1 MHYCKECGHEL
12 KNDAQFCSACGTQSK
27 PQVSEQAPSA
37 RSTWGTKLKQAT
49 KKQKVIA
56 ISVLAL
62 LVLLIGGHQ
71 VGAKITDKNRII
83 EKFET
88 ALHEEDAKTIA
99 SMLQTNDERLEIT
112 EKKVSELLTL
122 IAETPSAQQYFINEL
137 ESQADAYEMD
147 ETLESSTIFSL
158 KKEGKTAL
166 IYDNY
171 FIEVMPF
178 YFQVGTNMTDAKLFL
193 NEEEIA
199 TSDSDEFTKEYG
211 PVLPGVYTLSSSYSN
226 EYAVLENES
235 TTEFLE
241 PYHQDQYVDLSL
253 YGEYVSFN
261 TEYAAIADSI
271 SYFVNDTELDIAEDE
286 AFGPVSVDGSVEAHA
301 VLTFPWGEATTEK
314 TPIDYSYID
323 LVVPNPFTEE
333 MQTDI
338 INTIH
343 TFGQDF
349 ALANE
354 ALDASLFTT
363 ATDAFIAEE
372 DDSNYR
378 YMEDYDKRWKGT
390 YKKAIIDLNSFYL
403 YQTDDTYQLSVDAA
417 LYYDDAATYYI
428 DDEEI
433 DTEEE
438 INEWEITFVYQA
450 EEGIWLVDDYA
461 GLWSFNDENT
471 VERVVETN

>member
-1 MHYCKECGHEL
+1 MNYCKECGHAL
-12 KNDAQFCSACGTQSK
+12 KNDAQFCSACGTQTQ
-27 PQVSEQAPSA
+27 PQVSKQLPA
-37 RSTWGTKLKQAT
+37 RSSWGTKIRQAT

-71 VGAKITDKNRII
+71 VGANMTDKNRII

-99 SMLQTNDERLEIT
+99 SMLQTSDERLDIT
-112 EKKVSELLTL
+112 EEKVSELLTL

-137 ESQADAYEMD
+137 ESQADAYEQG
-147 ETLESSTIFSL
+147 ETIESSTIFSL
-158 KKEGKTAL
+158 EKEGKTAL

-193 NEEEIA
+193 GEEEIA
-199 TSDSDEFTKEYG
+199 TSDADQFTKEYG
-211 PVLPGVYTLSSSYSN
+211 PVLPGVYTLRSSYSN
-226 EYAVLENES
+226 DYTVLENES
-235 TTEFLE
+235 TIELLE

-261 TEYAAIADSI
+261 TEYASIADSI
-271 SYFVNDTELDIAEDE
+271 SYFVNDTELDISEDE
-286 AFGPVSVDGSVEAHA
+286 DFGPVSVDGSVEAHA
-301 VLTFPWGEATTEK
+301 VLTFPWGDVTTEK
-314 TPIDYSYID
+314 TPIDYAYID
-323 LVVPNPFTEE
+323 LAVPNPFNEE

-343 TFGQDF
+343 AFGQDY
-349 ALANE
+349 ALAGE
-354 ALDASLFTT
+354 AMDASLFTT
-363 ATDAFIAEE
+363 ATDAFITEE
-372 DDSNYR
+372 AYSNYS
-378 YMEDYDKRWKGT
+378 YMEDWDERWTGT
-390 YKKAIIDLNSFYL
+390 YKKAVVDLDSFYL
-403 YQTDDTYQLSVDAA
+403 YQTDDTYELSVNAA
-417 LYYDDAATYYI
+417 FYYDDAATYYV

-433 DTEEE
+433 DTAEE

-450 EEGIWLVDDYA
+450 DEASWLVADYA

>member
-1 MHYCKECGHEL
+1 MNYCKECGHAL
-12 KNDAQFCSACGTQSK
+12 KNDAKFCSACGTRTQ
-27 PQVSEQAPSA
+27 PQVSNQLPA
-37 RSTWGTKLKQAT
+37 RSSWGTKIRQAT

-71 VGAKITDKNRII
+71 VGANMTDKNRII

-88 ALHEEDAKTIA
+88 ALYEEDAKTIA
-99 SMLQTNDERLEIT
+99 SMLQTSDERLEIT
-112 EKKVSELLTL
+112 EEKVSELLTL

-137 ESQADAYEMD
+137 ESQADAYERS

-158 KKEGKTAL
+158 EKEGKTAL

-193 NEEEIA
+193 GEEEIA
-199 TSDSDEFTKEYG
+199 TSDTSEFTKEYG
-211 PVLPGVYTLSSSYSN
+211 PVLPGVYTLRSSYSN
-226 EYAVLENES
+226 DYTVLENES
-235 TTEFLE
+235 TIELLE

-271 SYFVNDTELDIAEDE
+271 SYFVNDTELDISEDE
-286 AFGPVSVDGSVEAHA
+286 DFGPVSVDGSAEAHA
-301 VLTFPWGEATTEK
+301 VLTFPWGDVTTEK
-314 TPIDYSYID
+314 TPIDYTYID
-323 LVVPNPFTEE
+323 LAVPKPFNEE

-343 TFGQDF
+343 AFGQDY
-349 ALANE
+349 ALASE

-363 ATDAFIAEE
+363 ATDIFITEE
-372 DDSNYR
+372 ADSNYS
-378 YMEDYDKRWKGT
+378 YMEAWDERWTGT
-390 YKKAIIDLNSFYL
+390 YKKAVVDLDSFYL
-403 YQTDDTYQLSVDAA
+403 YQTDDTYELSVNAA
-417 LYYDDAATYYI
+417 LYYEDAATYYI

-433 DTEEE
+433 DTDEE

-450 EEGIWLVDDYA
+450 DEASWLVADYS

>member
-1 MHYCKECGHEL
+1 MHYCKECGHAL
-12 KNDAQFCSACGTQSK
+12 KSDAQFCSACGTPHQ
-27 PQVSEQAPSA
+27 QVHTQVPATGT
-37 RSTWGTKLKQAT
+37 TWGTKLKQAT
-49 KKQKVIA
+49 KKQKIIG

-62 LVLLIGGHQ
+62 LVLLIAGHQ
-71 VGAKITDKNRII
+71 VGAKMTDKDRII

-88 ALHEEDAKTIA
+88 ALNEEDAKTIA
-99 SMLQTNDERLEIT
+99 SMLQASDQRLEIT
-112 EKKVSELLTL
+112 EEKVSQLLTL
-122 IAETPSAQQYFINEL
+122 IAETPSAQNYFIDEL
-137 ESQADAYEMD
+137 ESQAASYQRD

-193 NEEEIA
+193 GEEEIA
-199 TSDSDEFTKEYG
+199 TSDSDDFIKELG
-211 PVLPGVYTLSSSYSN
+211 PVLPGEYTLRSSYKTD
-226 EYAVLENES
+226 YTVLENEAKIQL
-235 TTEFLE
+235 LE
-241 PYHQDQYVDLSL
+241 PYNQDQYVDLSL
-253 YGEYVSFN
+253 YGEYVTFS
-261 TEYAAIADSI
+261 TEYADMADSI
-271 SYFVNDTELDIAEDE
+271 NYFVNDTEIEIPEDE

-314 TPIDYSYID
+314 APIDYSYID

-363 ATDAFIAEE
+363 ATDTFIAEE
-372 DDSNYR
+372 ADNSNYD
-378 YMEDYDKRWKGT
+378 YMENYDQRWKGT
-390 YKKAIIDLNSFYL
+390 YKKAVIDLDSFYL
-403 YQTDDTYQLSVDAA
+403 YQTDDTYELTVDAA
-417 LYYDDAATYYI
+417 LYYDDAATYYL

-433 DTEEE
+433 ETEEE

-450 EEGIWLVDDYA
+450 EEGFWLVDDYA